1 MNERTAAA
9 LGSSLFFALAPG
21 VVAGVQ
27 GADDRGRGRLEPA
40 GPEGDEDQPDRDTK
54 GLQRVGWFLA
64 IAVACVVTIAAVST
78 LNERGKLS
86 DFDNGRP
93 VAANTAV

>member
-1 MNERTAAA
+1 M
-9 LGSSLFFALAPG
+9 P
-21 VVAGVQ
+21 
-27 GADDRGRGRLEPA
+27 
-40 GPEGDEDQPDRDTK
+40 DTK

-78 LNERGKLS
+78 LNERGRLS

-93 VAANTAV
+93 AALNTAV

>member
-1 MNERTAAA
+1 M
-9 LGSSLFFALAPG
+9 P
-21 VVAGVQ
+21 
-27 GADDRGRGRLEPA
+27 
-40 GPEGDEDQPDRDTK
+40 DTK

-78 LNERGKLS
+78 LNERGRLS

-93 VAANTAV
+93 VAASTAV